1 MFCRKCG
8 TKNNDNAKFCVNCG
22 EQLSDVRPVKGEP
35 EMQMELLH
43 FFPLNRKIR
52 SGQISTLIKAA
63 VKYFLLIFLV
73 QIVVVF
79 LYRISIG
86 DSMRFVVKISHSI
99 VLLYISMGMLLSV
112 LMFLSQGN
120 ADIGGV

>member
-1 MFCRKCG
+1 
-8 TKNNDNAKFCVNCG
+8 
-22 EQLSDVRPVKGEP
+22 
-35 EMQMELLH
+35 MELLY

-73 QIVVVF
+73 QIVVVL

-86 DSMRFVVKISHSI
+86 DSMRFVVKILHSI

-112 LMFLSQGN
+112 IMFLSQGN
-120 ADIGGV
+120 ADVGGVK